1 MSDRPDYTPYLQ
13 KVLKMRELANTAF
26 NMFIYE
32 QHQLNTGEM
41 SDVDAAITALNTL
54 VEEWSGHTPL

>member
-32 QHQLNTGEM
+32 QHELNSGEQAN
-41 SDVDAAITALNTL
+41 VDAAITNLNAI
-54 VEEWSGHTPL
+54 VSAWSTHTPL